1 MTIECV
7 WGAWDGKRV
16 ADRGEEFRVAG
27 HPGAYVR
34 FGRVYR
40 WQAESAT

>member
-7 WGAWDGKRV
+7 WGPWDGKRV
-16 ADRGEEFRVAG
+16 ADHGEEFRVASFS
-27 HPGAYVR
+27 GAYVR

-40 WQAESAT
+40 WQTEIST